1 MQAGGERREQTCFD
15 FLLPKLAALDG
26 VKERDSGG
34 KMEECLP
41 GISRRER
48 AEADF
53 DAKSGRETES
63 RTRLIGR
70 WLGFLVPSVN
80 II

>member
-34 KMEECLP
+34 KMEE
-41 GISRRER
+41 
-48 AEADF
+48 
-53 DAKSGRETES
+53 
-63 RTRLIGR
+63 
-70 WLGFLVPSVN
+70 
-80 II
+80 